1 MSPSRPASFVRIGAL
16 ALLTVLCAGQ
26 AMAKSSDRN
35 QPIDVQA
42 DNQNGAV
49 SGDGSTVLT
58 GNVVM
63 VQGTLNINAARAE
76 IIRRGGDVVSAI
88 FTGKQVA
95 MKQQN
100 DDGTP
105 MTASADRIEYDMTS
119 DVITLIGNYKVE
131 SPKGSNSGQRMVYD
145 TKSGNMQSGGDGSRV
160 RTVIQPKNK
169 APAAAPA
176 QGKP

>member
-1 MSPSRPASFVRIGAL
+1 MSPSRPASLVRIGAL
-16 ALLTVLCAGQ
+16 ALLAVLCAGQ

-35 QPIDVQA
+35 QPMDIQSDQ
-42 DNQNGAV
+42 QNGTV
-49 SGDGSTVLT
+49 SDDGSTVLT
-58 GNVVM
+58 GNVVL

-76 IIRRGGDVVSAI
+76 IIRKGGEVIRAI
-88 FTGKQVA
+88 FTGKQVT

-105 MTASADRIEYDMTS
+105 MTAIADRVEYDMTS
-119 DVITLIGNYKVE
+119 DVVTFIGNYKVE